1 VRDDAASPQTT
12 AHIVVAPPSNVGQ
25 RVAPIT
31 SRVSWRGII
40 LDLTVVAA
48 NLFLVVPLARL
59 LRAGGQAFLATGQN
73 DDARV
78 SPAVSWLFLSV
89 FAAHAFGAFLKRL
102 PRQARL
108 AARQSGE
115 TEARCDAGASD
126 ADDIAASERRR
137 KRRQLTPRLPTTNKL
152 LVFVACALLLFHF
165 AIFLLLLD
173 SGWQGTGLDNWVSV
187 FGKSSGADASPFFA
201 FLVRFVLI
209 VFILPAPTFLAAL
222 ASVGVGDAPPAS
234 WRTHWLTELC
244 ADLLLYFSI
253 VVITIVMNVV
263 VAPRFALVAGEG
275 ERTSG
280 DMLASLIPLA
290 LAFSIIYLPPRFI
303 YLAEDYRVPATW
315 LTILLALLTLA
326 YRTFFPAA
334 FTW

>member
-1 VRDDAASPQTT
+1 VRDDDIASPQTT
-12 AHIVVAPPSNVGQ
+12 AHVVVAPPSNIR
-25 RVAPIT
+25 RVAHAT

-48 NLFLVVPLARL
+48 NLFLVAPLARL
-59 LRAGGQAFLATGQN
+59 LRTGGQAFLTAGQN
-73 DDARV
+73 NDARV
-78 SPAVSWLFLSV
+78 SPAVGWLFLSV

-102 PRQARL
+102 PRRARV
-108 AARQSGE
+108 S
-115 TEARCDAGASD
+115 AS
-126 ADDIAASERRR
+126 
-137 KRRQLTPRLPTTNKL
+137 RLPTPNKL

-173 SGWQGTGLDNWVSV
+173 SGWQSTGLDNWVSV
-187 FGKSSGADASPFFA
+187 FGKSGGADASPFFA

-209 VFILPAPTFLAAL
+209 IFILPLPTFLAAL
-222 ASVGVGDAPPAS
+222 AAFNDGDAPPAS
-234 WRTHWLTELC
+234 WRTHWLTELF

-253 VVITIVMNVV
+253 IVLTVIMNVLI
-263 VAPRFALVAGEG
+263 APRFVSTGGDAG
-275 ERTSG
+275 RTL
-280 DMLASLIPLA
+280 DDVLASLIPLA

-303 YLAEDYRVPATW
+303 YLAEDYRAPATW